1 MLDTSLSVELNE
13 LMERAQEGSDRIG
26 YSDAGVSAYTAE
38 TWLKDFRRHY
48 HVKKFDLIPAEESFE
63 ESLAEWYGCTAPAL
77 CEKIKERLGEPLA
90 VLRAEDHYALT
101 DQLSSCNGRI
111 GAYYCTD
118 DAFFVVFR
126 THALAFITGSF
137 D

>member
-1 MLDTSLSVELNE
+1 MLDTPLSTELNE
-13 LMERAQEGSDRIG
+13 LMDRAHEGSDRIG
-26 YSDAGVSAYTAE
+26 YSDAGVSAYTAA
-38 TWLKDFRRHY
+38 TWMKDFRRHY
-48 HVKKFDLIPAEESFE
+48 HVRKFNLIPAEETFE

-77 CEKIKERLGEPLA
+77 AQALKDRLGEPLE

-126 THALAFITGSF
+126 THALAFIMGSF

>member
-1 MLDTSLSVELNE
+1 MLDTPLSTELNE
-13 LMERAQEGSDRIG
+13 LMDRAHEGSDRIG
-26 YSDAGVSAYTAE
+26 YSDAGVSAYTAA
-38 TWLKDFRRHY
+38 TWMKDFRRHY
-48 HVKKFDLIPAEESFE
+48 HVRKFNTVPAEETFE

-77 CEKIKERLGEPLA
+77 AQAIKDLLGEPLE

-101 DQLSSCNGRI
+101 DQLSSASGRI

-126 THALAFITGSF
+126 THALAFILGSF

>member
-1 MLDTSLSVELNE
+1 MLDTSLSAELNE

-77 CEKIKERLGEPLA
+77 CEKIKERFGEPLA

-101 DQLSSCNGRI
+101 DQLSSCNGRT

-118 DAFFVVFR
+118 DAFFAVFR
-126 THALAFITGSF
+126 THALAFIMGSF